1 MRFSERLKRD
11 FSTTTLT
18 LIPVAIVLNLVL
30 GQTISLL
37 KLPIFLDSIGSV
49 LVAILSGLWAA
60 AVTGLLTNLIGGVID
75 PFFPAF
81 APVAIVIG
89 LVAGFCARVGWFR
102 VWWKVVLTGLL
113 IALAAAIV
121 ATPIR
126 VLLFGGITASGS
138 SFFIAYLLATGSAM
152 VQSVFA
158 VTFLTNV
165 LDKVITALI
174 AWIIVLRLSRRYI
187 SRFPRAENV
196 LTLESAPANE
206 EVVR

>member
-49 LVAILSGLWAA
+49 LVAILSGPWAA

-196 LTLESAPANE
+196 LTLESAPTNE

>member
-49 LVAILSGLWAA
+49 LVAILSGPWAA

-102 VWWKVVLTGLL
+102 VWWKVVLAGLL
-113 IALAAAIV
+113 IALAAAVV

-138 SFFIAYLLATGSAM
+138 SFFIAYLLATGSQM

-165 LDKVITALI
+165 LDKVITVLI